1 MPKKFLNRWLPAPH
15 KILNSRAIKWMGP
28 LFMDP
33 NLFHINRVSI
43 STSFFIGLFVAF
55 LPIPGQTILVAL
67 LAFFF
72 RSNLP
77 VAVALVWISNPLT
90 IAPLFMFT
98 YGIGVLLL
106 GLEFTAFTIE
116 LSWSWAIG
124 QGKLIWL
131 PLLTG
136 SLVAGFICGGLG
148 YIAIHQLW
156 KWKVLRNWTLRQK
169 KRSDMQPKN
178 TQ

>member
-33 NLFHINRVSI
+33 NLFHINKVSI

-55 LPIPGQTILVAL
+55 LPIPGQTILAAL

-90 IAPLFMFT
+90 VAPLFMFT
-98 YGIGVLLL
+98 YSIGVLLL
-106 GLEFTAFTIE
+106 GLEFTALTIE
-116 LSWSWAIG
+116 LSWSWVIS

-136 SLVAGFICGGLG
+136 SLVTGFICGGLG

-156 KWKVLRNWTLRQK
+156 KWKVLKNWALRQK
-169 KRSDMQPKN
+169 KRSDV
-178 TQ
+178 